1 MRRAMAIL
9 AVLAL
14 AGLALAG
21 CGSKSS
27 SSSNSSSTSTPASST
42 PAATTSTPTSSS
54 SAPAGGTV
62 EIKMQNIQFSPPSV
76 QVKVGQT
83 IKWTNDDSVAHNVT
97 AKAGASFASSNFS
110 QGGTYTFKA
119 TKAGTIAYVCTIHP
133 GMAGTIVVQ

>member
-1 MRRAMAIL
+1 MRRAMTIL
-9 AVLAL
+9 AVLTL

-27 SSSNSSSTSTPASST
+27 SSSSNSTSTPPST
-42 PAATTSTPTSSS
+42 PAPASSS
-54 SAPAGGTV
+54 STPAGGTV
-62 EIKMQNIQFSPPSV
+62 EIKMQSIQFSPPSV

-97 AKAGASFASSNFS
+97 AKSGASFASSNFS
-110 QGGTYTFKA
+110 QGGTYTFKV
-119 TKAGTIAYVCTIHP
+119 TKPGTISYVCTIHP